1 MPSFGDKLYKIR
13 NELVN
18 KLTLNELE
26 SLSLMLKREVRIRI
40 RREEFEKKRE
50 AKIMEKKT
58 LEAKIKEEQMRLMGL
73 SEEKR
78 KRDIKLAKVRRQVK
92 EADEEINNILGLS
105 EVKQTYSSE
114 EWIEFFIDKITENK
128 K

>member
-58 LEAKIKEEQMRLMGL
+58 LEAKIMEEQMRLIRTSDL
-73 SEEKR
+73 K
-78 KRDIKLAKVRRQVK
+78 
-92 EADEEINNILGLS
+92 NN
-105 EVKQTYSSE
+105 EVKQTYSSEYTSDSE

>member
-26 SLSLMLKREVRIRI
+26 SLSLILKREVRKQARI

-58 LEAKIKEEQMRLMGL
+58 LEAKIKEEQMRLIRTSDL
-73 SEEKR
+73 K
-78 KRDIKLAKVRRQVK
+78 
-92 EADEEINNILGLS
+92 NN
-105 EVKQTYSSE
+105 EVKQTYSSEYTSDSE